1 MLAERHGFRKRIQ
14 GLKARQREG
23 KSYHQGLLRLCQE
36 LQHSR
41 ELASR
46 RAATLPQPEFPSEL
60 PISEK
65 WQEIATLIQQH
76 QVIILCGETGSGKST
91 QLPKICLT
99 QKRGIFGRIGHTQP
113 RRIAARSLA
122 ARISEELGCELGTGV
137 GFKVRF
143 HDHVRPESHIKL
155 MTDGMLLAEVQQD
168 RFLNEYDTL
177 IIDEAHER
185 SLNIDFLLGYLR
197 QLLPKRPDLKLII
210 TSATIDPERFAEHFA
225 GAPIINVSGRTY
237 PVELRYRPPGQEGFE
252 VKGQQ
257 PSPVAEES
265 GEICSERDEPMQHA
279 ILEAV
284 DELSRIDRGDI
295 LIFLS
300 GEREIRE
307 TAESLRKHKLQRTE
321 VLPLYARLGTAE
333 QARIF
338 HPSGERRIILAT
350 NVAETSLTVPG
361 IRYVIDAGFARIS
374 RYSYR
379 SKVQRLPIERISQA
393 SADQRKGR
401 CGRVAAGVC
410 IRLYSEDDYNSRR
423 QFTEPEILR
432 TNLASVI
439 LQMKILGFGEIA
451 DFPFVDSPDSRLI
464 KDGYRVLEEIGAVGG
479 DRKVTRLGRILGKLP
494 VDPRIGRI
502 LLEAAHTHCLK
513 EILVIAAAMSIQDP
527 RERPVERQQ
536 AADEA
541 HHHFRHEES
550 DFLGFLKLWD
560 HLEERRRHLS
570 KRKFRNYCRDNFL
583 SWIRVQE
590 WHDIHHQLRGQMHEL
605 GYKENSMEAG
615 YEAIHKAILSGLL
628 SHLGFKDRGGERDYQ
643 GARNSRFH
651 IFPGSG
657 LFQKQPKW
665 VVAAELVE
673 TTRLYARTAAAVRPE
688 WVESLA
694 GHLLKRSYSEP
705 HWERNRGQVAA
716 YEKVTLFGLTL
727 VPRRKINYGPINPR
741 EAREIFIRFALVEGD
756 FHTRAPFWRHNRE
769 LMEQIQGWEHKI
781 RRQDLLVDHQVIYD
795 YYDRLVPE
803 GVYSTPQFDKWLRE
817 ITRTE
822 PKILHM
828 RLQDLTRQGAVEASA
843 EQFPDQ
849 FDLNGMQLPLEYRF
863 EPGHPADGVTLKVP
877 QAVLNQ
883 VSEERCQWLVPGL
896 LPDLI
901 VALLRSL
908 PKQLRKSF
916 VPAPDYARAC
926 LKVLHPSEKPLT
938 LALSEQLKIMTGVH
952 IPEDAWREESIPEHL
967 RMNFQVLDERSG
979 PVDSGRDLPALQRRH
994 GGKEKTAYRQLPA
1007 AHLEREGIRGWDF
1020 GELPETV
1027 EMDRGGIKLRGFPA
1041 LVDRGDSVAL
1051 QVLDSQANA
1060 AREGRSG
1067 LRRLFMLQLSQDVR
1081 FLRRNLD
1088 GLERM
1093 CLQYAKAAPTPQG
1106 WGPPAGDDLEND
1118 LIALILDLTFIEGM
1132 PGIRDEQQF
1141 LRRIQERKGSLVG
1154 MANEV
1159 SALVGEILDRY
1170 QQVRKVLAGVTQIN
1184 WMASIADIRQ
1194 QLDRLVF
1201 IGFLRHTPY
1210 QQLRHL
1216 PRYLKAIALRLEK
1229 LSNAAVRDRARM
1241 REMEA
1246 LFQKWLE
1253 REERYRNRGRRDER
1267 IEEMRWAIEELRV
1280 SLFAQELKTAYP
1292 VSLKRLEQRWRELG
1306 L

>member
-1 MLAERHGFRKRIQ
+1 MLADRHGFRKRIQ

-23 KSYHQGLLRLCQE
+23 KPYLQGLLRLSQE
-36 LQHSR
+36 LQRSR
-41 ELASR
+41 ELAAR
-46 RAATLPQPEFPSEL
+46 RAATLPQPGFPPEL

-65 WQEIATLIQQH
+65 WQEIGDLINRH

-99 QKRGIFGRIGHTQP
+99 LKRGIFGRIGHTQP

-122 ARISEELGCELGTGV
+122 ARISEELGCEPGTGV

-155 MTDGMLLAEVQQD
+155 MTDGMLLAEIQRD
-168 RFLNEYDTL
+168 RLLNEYDTL

-185 SLNIDFLLGYLR
+185 SLNIDFLLGYLK
-197 QLLPKRPDLKLII
+197 QLLPRRPDLKLII

-225 GAPIINVSGRTY
+225 HAPIINVSGRTY
-237 PVELRYRPPGQEGFE
+237 PVELRYRPPVQEGVE
-252 VKGQQ
+252 GQR
-257 PSPVAEES
+257 SATVSEES
-265 GEICSERDEPMQHA
+265 GEACSERDEPMQQA

-307 TAESLRKHKLQRTE
+307 TAESLRKHKLQLTE

-333 QARIF
+333 QTRIF
-338 HPSGERRIILAT
+338 HPSGQRRIILAT

-379 SKVQRLPIERISQA
+379 SKVQRLPVERISQA

-410 IRLYSEDDYNSRR
+410 IRLYSEDDYDSRR
-423 QFTEPEILR
+423 QFTEAEILR

-451 DFPFVDSPDSRLI
+451 DFPFVDAPDTRLV
-464 KDGYRVLEEIGAVGG
+464 KDGYRVLEEIGAVSG
-479 DRKVTRLGRILGKLP
+479 DRKVTRLGRMLGKLP

-502 LLEAAHTHCLK
+502 LLEAAHTGCLR

-527 RERPVERQQ
+527 RERPIERQQ

-541 HHHFRHEES
+541 HHHYRHQES
-550 DFLGFLKLWD
+550 DFLAFLKLWE

-570 KRKFRNYCRDNFL
+570 KRKFRSYCRDNFL

-590 WHDIHHQLRGQMHEL
+590 WHDIHHQLRGQMHEM
-605 GYKENSMEAG
+605 GYKENSAEAG
-615 YEAIHKAILSGLL
+615 YEEIHKAILSGLL
-628 SHLGFKDRGGERDYQ
+628 SHVGFKDRSRERDYQ

-673 TTRLYARTAAAVRPE
+673 TTKLYARTVAAVRPE

-694 GHLLKRSYSEP
+694 GHLIKRSYSEP
-705 HWERNRGQVAA
+705 HWEKNRGQVAA
-716 YEKVTLFGLTL
+716 YEKVILFGLTL
-727 VPRRKINYGPINPR
+727 VPRRKINYGPINPQ

-769 LMEQIQGWEHKI
+769 LMEQVRGWEHKI
-781 RRQDLLVDHQVIYD
+781 RRQDLLVDQQVIYD
-795 YYDRLVPE
+795 YYDRRLPE
-803 GVYSTPQFDKWLRE
+803 GVYSTPQFEKWLRG

-828 RLQDLTRQGAVEASA
+828 RLQDLTRQGAAEASA
-843 EQFPDQ
+843 EQFPDL

-863 EPGHPADGVTLKVP
+863 EPGHPEDGVTLKVP

-896 LPDLI
+896 LPDLV

-916 VPAPDYARAC
+916 VPAPDYADAC
-926 LKVLHPSEKPLT
+926 LKLLHPSDKPLI
-938 LALSEQLKIMTGVH
+938 LALSEQLKAMSGLH

-967 RMNFQVLDERSG
+967 RMNFRVLDEQG
-979 PVDSGRDLPALQRRH
+979 GQIDTGRDLLLLQQRH
-994 GGKEKTAYRQLPA
+994 GGKEHNAYHQLPA
-1007 AHLEREGIRGWDF
+1007 VHLEREGIRSWDF

-1041 LVDRGDSVAL
+1041 LVDQRDSVAL
-1051 QVLDSQANA
+1051 RVLDSQANA
-1060 AREGRSG
+1060 ARENRSG
-1067 LRRLFMLQLSQDVR
+1067 LRRLFMLQLSRDVR
-1081 FLRRNLD
+1081 FLRRNLN

-1093 CLQYAKAAPTPQG
+1093 RLQYAKAAPTPQG
-1106 WGPPAGDDLEND
+1106 WEPPAGDDLENE
-1118 LIALILDLTFIEGM
+1118 LIALILDLAFIEGM
-1132 PGIRDEQQF
+1132 PGIRDERQF
-1141 LRRIQERKGSLVG
+1141 LERISQRKGSLITVT
-1154 MANEV
+1154 NEITV
-1159 SALVGEILDRY
+1159 LVGEILDCY
-1170 QQVRKVLAGVTQIN
+1170 QQVRKALSGITQIN
-1184 WMASIADIRQ
+1184 WMASLADIKQ
-1194 QLDRLVF
+1194 QLDRLVYV
-1201 IGFLRHTPY
+1201 GFLRHTPY
-1210 QQLRHL
+1210 QQLKQL
-1216 PRYLKAIALRLEK
+1216 PRYLKAIGLRLEK
-1229 LSNAAVRDRARM
+1229 LSHAAARDGTRM
-1241 REMEA
+1241 QEMQG
-1246 LFQKWLE
+1246 LYQKWRE
-1253 REERYRNRGRRDER
+1253 REESYRKRGRRDER